1 MRHGDPLCFFVHS
14 LTPWFKK
21 NKLRIDF
28 KKYADGLVP
37 AVIQDHKTQ
46 KVLML
51 GFMNEEALNKTKAEG
66 KVTFFSRSKQRLWTK
81 GETSNNFLLVKEIMI
96 DCDNDTL
103 LIKVS
108 PTGPVCHTGADT
120 CFNENN
126 TSFSLEKLESVISNR
141 KNNPTDSSY
150 TSSLFTKGI
159 NKIAQKVGEE
169 AVELV
174 IESKDEN
181 KEKFLGEAADL
192 LYHYLVLLQ
201 AKNYKLE
208 DVVKVLAER
217 HK

>member
-1 MRHGDPLCFFVHS
+1 MNP
-14 LTPWFKK
+14 
-21 NKLRIDF
+21 DF
-28 KKYADGLVP
+28 SKYADGLMPVI
-37 AVIQDHKTQ
+37 IQDSISN

-51 GFMNEEALNKTKAEG
+51 GFMNEASLAKTKVDG

-81 GETSNNFLLVKEIMI
+81 GETSNNFLLVKEII
-96 DCDNDTL
+96 TDCDNDTL
-103 LIKVS
+103 LIKAS

-126 TSFSLEKLESVISNR
+126 SSFSLEKLEEIIADR
-141 KNNPTDSSY
+141 KNKPSSSSY
-150 TSSLFTKGI
+150 TSSLFAKGI

-174 IESKDEN
+174 IESKDDN
-181 KEKFLGEAADL
+181 KEKFLSEAADL

-201 AKNYKLE
+201 AKNYKLQ
-208 DVVKVLAER
+208 DVINVLAQR

>member
-1 MRHGDPLCFFVHS
+1 MIRIPKADKQKIFYM
-14 LTPWFKK
+14 
-21 NKLRIDF
+21 NIDF
-28 KKYADGLVP
+28 SKYADGLVP
-37 AVIQDHKTQ
+37 VIIQDSISN

-51 GFMNEEALNKTKAEG
+51 GFMNEEAFAKTKVDG

-81 GETSNNFLLVKEIMI
+81 GETSNNFLLVKEII
-96 DCDNDTL
+96 VDCDNDTL
-103 LIKVS
+103 LIKAS

-120 CFNENN
+120 CFNEYNS
-126 TSFSLEKLESVISNR
+126 SFSLEKLEGIIDDR
-141 KNNPTDSSY
+141 KNNPSASSY
-150 TSSLFTKGI
+150 TSSLFAKGI

-174 IESKDEN
+174 IESKDDN
-181 KEKFLGEAADL
+181 KEKFLDEAGDL

-208 DVVKVLAER
+208 DVVNVLAQR

>member
-1 MRHGDPLCFFVHS
+1 MSPDYS
-14 LTPWFKK
+14 
-21 NKLRIDF
+21 
-28 KKYADGLVP
+28 KYADGLMPVI
-37 AVIQDHKTQ
+37 IQDSISN

-51 GFMNEEALNKTKAEG
+51 GFMNEESLAKTKADG

-81 GETSNNFLLVKEIMI
+81 GETSNNFLLVKEIII

-103 LIKVS
+103 LIKAS

-126 TSFSLEKLESVISNR
+126 SSFSLEKLEGIIADR
-141 KNNPTDSSY
+141 KHNPSDSSY
-150 TSSLFTKGI
+150 TSSLFAKGI

-174 IESKDEN
+174 IESKDDN
-181 KEKFLGEAADL
+181 KEKFLSEAADL

-201 AKNYKLE
+201 AKNYKLQ
-208 DVVKVLAER
+208 DVINVLAQR

>member
-1 MRHGDPLCFFVHS
+1 MNSQNSPLR
-14 LTPWFKK
+14 
-21 NKLRIDF
+21 RIGGMNPDF
-28 KKYADGLVP
+28 SKYADGLMPVI
-37 AVIQDHKTQ
+37 IQDSISN

-51 GFMNEEALNKTKAEG
+51 GFMNEESLAKTNADG

-81 GETSNNFLLVKEIMI
+81 GETSNNFLLVKEIII

-103 LIKVS
+103 LIKAS

-126 TSFSLEKLESVISNR
+126 SSFSLEKLEGIIAER
-141 KNNPTDSSY
+141 KNNPSASSY

-174 IESKDEN
+174 IESKDDN
-181 KEKFLGEAADL
+181 KEKFLSEAADL

-201 AKNYKLE
+201 AKNYKLQ
-208 DVVKVLAER
+208 DVVNVLAQR

>member
-1 MRHGDPLCFFVHS
+1 MNP
-14 LTPWFKK
+14 
-21 NKLRIDF
+21 DF
-28 KKYADGLVP
+28 SKYADGLMPVI
-37 AVIQDHKTQ
+37 IQDSISN

-51 GFMNEEALNKTKAEG
+51 GFMNEESLAKTNADG

-81 GETSNNFLLVKEIMI
+81 GETSNNFLLVKEII
-96 DCDNDTL
+96 ADCDNDTL
-103 LIKVS
+103 LIKVA

-126 TSFSLEKLESVISNR
+126 SSFSLEKLEGIIADR
-141 KNNPTDSSY
+141 KNNPSASSY
-150 TSSLFTKGI
+150 TSSLFAKGI

-174 IESKDEN
+174 IESKDDN
-181 KEKFLGEAADL
+181 KEKFLSEAADL

-201 AKNYKLE
+201 AKNYKLQ
-208 DVVKVLAER
+208 DVINVLAQR